1 MSIETKNTKLTDFFM
16 SKATR
21 NLEET
26 GEVMELN
33 LGPQHPSTHGVL
45 RLKLRLDGEVVL
57 SAEPVI
63 GYLHTGIEKEC
74 ETRTYHQVFTL
85 IDRIDYLSG
94 PAEEQAFAGAVER
107 LMHVEVPERAQ
118 IIRVI
123 LLELSRIASHLIWVG
138 TSALEL
144 NMSSVY
150 MYCFSER
157 EKILDLFEEMS
168 GARMF
173 PSCWRIGGLAR
184 DLNPEFEANT
194 RKFLKGFPSTWKDL
208 NNLLTSNYVWCERL
222 QGIAVIDKDLCKQ
235 FMCTGPVIRGAGV
248 PYDIRKVYP
257 YLGYDTYHFEVP
269 TRTEAD
275 AYARYLVRMEE
286 MQQSASLIEQALKRL
301 VPGPIITDNRKV
313 ALPPRHE
320 LARSMEAVI
329 HQFKLVSAG
338 IEPPIGELYQC
349 VESARGEIG
358 YYLVSNGT
366 HRPYRLRVRSPSFS
380 HVEVLQKVLPGHLLS
395 DVVVAIAS
403 VDPILG
409 DVDR

>member
-1 MSIETKNTKLTDFFM
+1 MTQTTIDPRFEAINDD
-16 SKATR
+16 
-21 NLEET
+21 
-26 GEVMELN
+26 VMELN

-45 RLKLRLDGEVVL
+45 RIKLRLDGEIIL

-85 IDRIDYLSG
+85 VDRLDYLSG
-94 PAEEQAFAGAVER
+94 PAEEEGFAGAVEK
-107 LMHVEVPERAQ
+107 LMSIEVPERAK

-123 LLELSRIASHLIWVG
+123 LLELARIGSHLLWVG

-150 MYCFSER
+150 MYCFAER
-157 EKILDLFEEMS
+157 EKILDLYEEVS

-173 PSCWRIGGLAR
+173 PAYWRVGGLAK
-184 DLNPEFEANT
+184 DLNSTFEEHLKEFIKN
-194 RKFLKGFPSTWKDL
+194 FPSTWKDL
-208 NNLLTSNYVWCERL
+208 DALLTENYVWCERL
-222 QGIAVIDKDLCKQ
+222 QGIAIINEDLCKKY
-235 FMCTGPVIRGAGV
+235 MCTGPILRAAGK

-257 YLGYDTYHFEVP
+257 YLDYETYNFEIP

-275 AYARYLVRMEE
+275 CYARYMVRMEE
-286 MQQSASLIEQALKRL
+286 MLQSISIIEQAIKRL
-301 VPGPIITDNRKV
+301 KPGPIITEDRKV
-313 ALPPRHE
+313 ALPPRKE

-329 HQFKLVSAG
+329 HHFKLVSEG
-338 IEPPIGELYQC
+338 FSPPAGELYNC
-349 VESARGEIG
+349 VESARGELG
-358 YYLVSNGT
+358 YYLVSDGT
-366 HRPYRLRVRSPSFS
+366 NRPYRLRVRSPSFP
-380 HVEVLQKVLPGHLLS
+380 HVEVLKEVLPGLILS